1 MDIEKLW
8 YIEKAGNGKFF
19 KCISIHT
26 APNSYQFAK
35 KLRNKFS
42 DIDQIKLRFTFKM
55 SLEAIK
61 DNFELIWK
69 DLLELIKKY
78 LHLLG

>member
-1 MDIEKLW
+1 M
-8 YIEKAGNGKFF
+8 GNF

-69 DLLELIKKY
+69 DLLELIKKKY

>member
-1 MDIEKLW
+1 MGNFLSASQ
-8 YIEKAGNGKFF
+8 YIPHQTV
-19 KCISIHT
+19 ISL
-26 APNSYQFAK
+26 Q

-69 DLLELIKKY
+69 DLLELIKKKY